1 MREEISYSTIHMRSK
16 KRPSSDKEEKMRI
29 LIVEDGNQEK
39 NMKNK
44 RKPDITEDLRKE
56 LTMVKNS
63 ACLLLALINDV
74 IYVSKEETRRGR
86 TRHRGARSR
95 GSQAGRERLL

>member
-16 KRPSSDKEEKMRI
+16 KRPSSDKEEKIM
-29 LIVEDGNQEK
+29 E
-39 NMKNK
+39 NK

-63 ACLLLALINDV
+63 ASLLLALINDL
-74 IYVSKEETRRGR
+74 IHVSKEETRPRR
-86 TRHRGARSR
+86 WTRRIK
-95 GSQAGRERLL
+95 